1 LRNVIGR
8 LRSLNPTLVDG
19 AVALLLALL
28 AEFELLIAD
37 LSPQERIANA
47 LTVPFMTLPLV
58 LRRRAPIFALVL
70 MIAASRV
77 QVTVG
82 GTQRDG
88 GTIPI
93 LAIMVAIYSMAAAV
107 SLGKALV
114 GAAVVLAVGVTI
126 PPVTTEDVV
135 FRSILEM
142 VPWTLGRVVR
152 SRQRRVESIEDRA
165 LGLER
170 DQAARVAAATAEE
183 RVRIARELHDIVAH
197 SVGVMVIQ
205 ATGAQKVLDA
215 RPQRAREALQSIETT
230 GRQALDELHRVLGI
244 LRTDSG
250 RESLNPQPGLSDLD
264 GLLEQVRQGGLPVE
278 ATIVGEARQLP
289 RGIELAAYRIV
300 QEALTNSLRHGG
312 GTRASLIVR
321 YGDRDLAVEV
331 CDDGRGT
338 GAAGIN
344 ASGHGLVGMRE
355 RVGLYGGSLIA
366 GPLPRGGYSVKA
378 LIPLDR

>member
-1 LRNVIGR
+1 M
-8 LRSLNPTLVDG
+8 LVDG

-93 LAIMVAIYSMAAAV
+93 LAIMLAIYSMAAAV

-152 SRQRRVESIEDRA
+152 SRQRRGGGSQEPIGNQDSAQRPGRWRSSPARSQDVRLRRRA
-165 LGLER
+165 AEAA
-170 DQAARVAAATAEE
+170 QAA
-183 RVRIARELHDIVAH
+183 
-197 SVGVMVIQ
+197 
-205 ATGAQKVLDA
+205 A
-215 RPQRAREALQSIETT
+215 RP
-230 GRQALDELHRVLGI
+230 
-244 LRTDSG
+244 
-250 RESLNPQPGLSDLD
+250 P
-264 GLLEQVRQGGLPVE
+264 RQGAP
-278 ATIVGEARQLP
+278 
-289 RGIELAAYRIV
+289 
-300 QEALTNSLRHGG
+300 
-312 GTRASLIVR
+312 
-321 YGDRDLAVEV
+321 
-331 CDDGRGT
+331 
-338 GAAGIN
+338 
-344 ASGHGLVGMRE
+344 
-355 RVGLYGGSLIA
+355 
-366 GPLPRGGYSVKA
+366 K
-378 LIPLDR
+378 